1 MSSINKKTFK
11 KYEALYNLWVFR
23 PFTIHFFRLQLNG
36 NLGFFFYYLEYYI
49 YYLYLLI
56 QHFPHLFSSSPSRSR
71 NSRSPTAIYMQS
83 RLLHPVQSLGF
94 KSPRQNRMVQR
105 NLTKSWPQAFK
116 GPQSNSDPRRQCHR
130 QLVTLSTQGWT
141 SSSDTYMSRK

>member
-1 MSSINKKTFK
+1 MYNP
-11 KYEALYNLWVFR
+11 LY
-23 PFTIHFFRLQLNG
+23 FFRLQRQLIQNVG
-36 NLGFFFYYLEYYI
+36 LLVFCSFLLTIYIYQYTMPPTYYI
-49 YYLYLLI
+49 HY
-56 QHFPHLFSSSPSRSR
+56 FPHLFSSSPSRSR
-71 NSRSPTAIYMQS
+71 NSRSPTAIYVQS
-83 RLLHPVQSLGF
+83 GLLHPMQSLGF